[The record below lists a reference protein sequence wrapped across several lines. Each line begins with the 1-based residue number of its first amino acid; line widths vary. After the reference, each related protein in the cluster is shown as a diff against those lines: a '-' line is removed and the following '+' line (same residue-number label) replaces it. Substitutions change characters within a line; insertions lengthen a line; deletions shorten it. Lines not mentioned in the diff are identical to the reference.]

1 MSHKEY
7 ALIEYNAGADPQKR
21 ETYAKIKQ
29 KLIQKQ
35 IEKMRATLAKGT
47 IPEET
52 KQFVSKEREVDVTVQ
67 SVSDWPKNVKMGAP
81 VEKVVT
87 AEKLQQALEEHEH
100 CEKQEAAIQE
110 YIAYLRD
117 FKDKIKSQI
126 AQLAQYRP
134 ECVDSSP
141 PASASASAS
150 AQSPATPA
158 RTSADLLQELQATL
172 QQKADLDSK
181 ILKFATDIMQP

>member
-7 ALIEYNAGADPQKR
+7 ALIEYNVGADPQKR

-35 IEKMRATLAKGT
+35 IEKMRATLAKT
-47 IPEET
+47 TAPEEA
-52 KQFVSKEREVDVTVQ
+52 KQFVSKEREVDVTIQ
-67 SVSDWPKNVKMGAP
+67 SVSDWPKNVKMGTP
-81 VEKVVT
+81 VEKAVD
-87 AEKLQQALEEHEH
+87 AEKLRQALEEHEH

-110 YIAYLRD
+110 YIAYLRE

-134 ECVDSSP
+134 ETPDPSP
-141 PASASASAS
+141 PE
-150 AQSPATPA
+150 TPI
-158 RTSADLLQELQATL
+158 RTPNDLLQELQTTL

-181 ILKFATDIMQP
+181 ILKFATDTLQP